1 MKNTFLLATALLL
14 AFAGGARAQIL
25 LYQDF
30 DGPAEAQTYLVG
42 TSPSPDQ
49 LSTAGT
55 SPATPPATWSASGNA
70 FTAGTYGEV
79 AGNSN
84 TIGATASLPFVP
96 VDGNIYTLTA
106 NIAVTQG
113 SGSGFAALGF
123 TSSSASASSNF
134 YALAPGP
141 FLQLDSY
148 NGMQTVSGVTNSFAA
163 SPNPGGNYTGT
174 QYSIVLDT
182 EGTDWT
188 VAFYQGLTQ
197 LGTTYTYTNTPG
209 NPATDNPVINDIAIG
224 TDTYDAGVYS
234 NLTLTDLAPAAP
246 EPSTC
251 MLLGLGG
258 LALFMVRRLRALR
271 KA

>member
-1 MKNTFLLATALLL
+1 MPQPCSSLL
-14 AFAGGARAQIL
+14 RAVPRRKFYSIKIS
-25 LYQDF
+25 
-30 DGPAEAQTYLVG
+30 DGPAEAQTCLLVG
-42 TSPSPDQ
+42 TAPSTDQ

-123 TSSSASASSNF
+123 TSSSASATPNF
-134 YALAPGP
+134 YGLVPGP
-141 FLQLDSY
+141 YLQLNSY
-148 NGMQTVSGVTNSFAA
+148 NGMQTVSGVTNSFFAA
-163 SPNPGGNYTGT
+163 SPNPGVIYTGT
-174 QYSIVLDT
+174 QFSIVLNT

-197 LGTTYTYTNTPG
+197 MGTTYTYTTG
-209 NPATDNPVINDIAIG
+209 NPVINDLALG
-224 TDTYDAGVYS
+224 TDTSDTGVYS
-234 NLTLTDLAPAAP
+234 NLTLTDLARPAAP
-246 EPSTC
+246 EPSTRVPASQVWVAWPC
-251 MLLGLGG
+251 SWSGVFVPCGE
-258 LALFMVRRLRALR
+258 V
-271 KA
+271 